1 MNKVLIENDDIK
13 YVYLCEDYLNEQKE
27 GKMGIIN
34 MEYIQEGMILAANIK
49 ERSGRVLL
57 AKDSAITEKH
67 LRVFKI
73 WGITDADIKGI
84 ETDELAANVAAQLDQ
99 HLLQEIEVQTRERFY
114 HVDMDHPFI
123 KELFRLL
130 TIRQVRRRSR
140 GQNDV

>member
-1 MNKVLIENDDIK
+1 
-13 YVYLCEDYLNEQKE
+13 
-27 GKMGIIN
+27 MGIIN
-34 MEYIQEGMILAANIK
+34 MEYIQEGMILAADIK

-67 LRVFKI
+67 LRVFRM
-73 WGITDADIKGI
+73 WGITEADIKGI
-84 ETDELAANVAAQLDQ
+84 ETDELAANMAAQLDQ
-99 HLLQEIEVQTRERFY
+99 HLLREIEVQTRERFC

-123 KELFRLL
+123 KELFRSL